1 MEFRILLWILLLTP
15 LKVVSQTSCCCC
27 LLREAGQKAERE
39 GNLRTAINDWED
51 AKKCSDANRCP
62 DLDKLITSAK
72 SKIEVDARE
81 KGQVEQCEEEIDRL
95 ALKIDQLNV
104 EVKDLEKENSN
115 LTKERDRIGGLIAN
129 YEEKVWRI
137 IDSINNVEAYKS
149 YCKEFPNGK
158 YYNLARQKTGADPNQ
173 NTLPELVRIPGGSF
187 QMGTGSNYVEVT
199 TFYLSKFEVTN
210 AQYCTFLNEMGNQIE
225 GGSRWIDIGSSEN
238 GYSCKITPKG
248 TRFQVVSGFED
259 HPVAFVTWYGASSY
273 CKWLSSKSGK
283 QYRLPSTAEWEYAAG
298 NGVKHTTYSWGFES
312 PSGKE
317 GGNIPDVSFCKSIAG
332 DRKILNCPYSDYDD
346 GFVTSAPIGSYS
358 PNDFGIH
365 DMSGNVWE
373 WCENDVIINGKYGKS
388 IKGVVIKGGSWNC
401 DYNKYQ
407 RYYKKGKEVNIGDK
421 YDTIESFTEFK
432 DYDYEYSIDYE
443 YYRESGH
450 KISWQV
456 PRARHISS
464 STIGFRVAM

>member
-1 MEFRILLWILLLTP
+1 M
-15 LKVVSQTSCCCC
+15 
-27 LLREAGQKAERE
+27 LREAGQKAERE

-137 IDSINNVEAYKS
+137 IDSINTVEAYKS

-187 QMGTGSNYVEVT
+187 QMGGGSDFVEVS
-199 TFYLSKFEVTN
+199 TFYISKFEVTN
-210 AQYCTFLNEMGNQIE
+210 AQYCAFLNEMGNQIE
-225 GGSRWIDIGSSEN
+225 GGARWINIGQSED

-248 TRFQVVSGFED
+248 TKFQVVSGFED
-259 HPVAFVTWYGASSY
+259 HPVTFVTWYGANSY
-273 CKWLSSKSGK
+273 CEWLSNKTGK
-283 QYRLPSTAEWEYAAG
+283 QYRLPSEAEWEYVAG
-298 NGVKHTTYSWGFES
+298 NGVKHTTYSWGFEA

-317 GGNIPDVSFCKSIAG
+317 GGNVPDVSYCKSIAG
-332 DRKILNCPYSDYDD
+332 NDIINEFPYGDYND
-346 GFVTSAPIGSYS
+346 GFVSSAPIGSFS
-358 PNDFGIH
+358 PNDFDVH

-373 WCENDVIINGKYGKS
+373 WCYDVVKKDNNNYG
-388 IKGVVIKGGSWNC
+388 VIKGGSWRCSKENFF
-401 DYNKYQ
+401 K
-407 RYYKKGKEVNIGDK
+407 YYKKNKEVTFGQR
-421 YDTIESFTEFK
+421 YDTKITYINFL
-432 DYDYEYSIDYE
+432 DYEFDDYYANYRDFRDINGHLIRLKELMYS
-443 YYRESGH
+443 G
-450 KISWQV
+450 K
-456 PRARHISS
+456 SS
-464 STIGFRVAM
+464 VTVGFRVAM